1 MLGAHVGNNGPGT
14 LLRSYL
20 HFLTKRAQRRQNLGS
35 CVTYSYLLTTAVRT
49 TTAAPTMVVI
59 TVLASTSTST
69 VVGSAS

>member
-35 CVTYSYLLTTAVRT
+35 CVTYSYLLTAAVRT

-59 TVLASTSTST
+59 TVLVLVLVLLLVVLAS
-69 VVGSAS
+69 